1 MIGICTS
8 VEYVFSQG
16 VSCCVYD
23 SCLGLEPGSAGWKLF
38 PTANYFFFE
47 GDRRSNDYQLNRERV
62 NAKLKSRF
70 LLNFYREA
78 NCEPTF
84 GNICFPEIVCIET
97 LLAVV

>member
-62 NAKLKSRF
+62 NAKLKSRL
-70 LLNFYREA
+70 LLNFYR
-78 NCEPTF
+78 
-84 GNICFPEIVCIET
+84 
-97 LLAVV
+97 